1 MLTMKGLVEYII
13 ANIEDF
19 EEELEFEMLKK
30 EHEENMRLVEEELD
44 LL

>member
-1 MLTMKGLVEYII
+1 MKGFVEYII

-19 EEELEFEMLKK
+19 EEELEFEMLKI
-30 EHEENMRLVEEELD
+30 EHEENMRFVEEELD

>member
-1 MLTMKGLVEYII
+1 MKGFVEYII

-30 EHEENMRLVEEELD
+30 EHEENKRFVEEELD

>member
-1 MLTMKGLVEYII
+1 MKGFVEYII

-19 EEELEFEMLKK
+19 EKELEFEMLKK
-30 EHEENMRLVEEELD
+30 EHEENMRFVEEELD

>member
-1 MLTMKGLVEYII
+1 MKGFVEYII

-30 EHEENMRLVEEELD
+30 EHEENMRFVEEELD

>member
-1 MLTMKGLVEYII
+1 MKGFVEHII

-19 EEELEFEMLKK
+19 EEELEYEMLKK
-30 EHEENMRLVEEELD
+30 EHDENMRFVEEELD